1 MSRLTH
7 ALVLTAGLGTRL
19 RPLTLVRAKPAIP
32 VAGIPMA
39 GRILQWLASAGVTDA
54 VLNLHHLPHTIARVI
69 GDGADL
75 DLRVRYSWEPILLGS
90 AGGPRQALD
99 IIGADTFLIVN
110 GDTLTD
116 VDLAPLI
123 SAHAAA
129 DALVTMAVIPNT
141 EPQHYSGLRLAEDG
155 SVLGV
160 EPRGSTNPSFHFIG
174 VQVASRHA
182 FSSVPAGRPA
192 HSVSDVYPALIAAR
206 PGSIRAH
213 VCNARFWDIGTVADY
228 WATSRA
234 FAGASSSPGPTPGA
248 EVGPNAVFVDSIA
261 WDEVVIGA
269 RCRVSH
275 CIVTDGVRVAPGSEY
290 SNMVLLRDPAGE
302 TVAVPIP
309 TETR

>member
-7 ALVLTAGLGTRL
+7 ALVLTAGLGARL

-32 VAGIPMA
+32 VAGIPMVR
-39 GRILQWLASAGVTDA
+39 RILQWLASAGVTDA
-54 VLNLHHLPHTIARVI
+54 VLNLHHLPHTVARVI

-75 DLRVRYSWEPILLGS
+75 DLRARYSWEPILLGS

-99 IIGADTFLIVN
+99 IVGADTFLIVN

-141 EPQHYSGLRLAEDG
+141 EPQHYSGLRLAGDG

-182 FSSVPAGRPA
+182 FSSVPAGRLA
-192 HSVSDVYPALIAAR
+192 HSVSEVYPALIASR
-206 PGSIRAH
+206 HGSIRAH
-213 VCNARFWDIGTVADY
+213 VCDARFRDIGTVADY

-234 FAGASSSPGPTPGA
+234 FAGTPSSADPTPGV
-248 EVGPNAVFVDSIA
+248 EVGPHSEFVDSIA
-261 WDEVVIGA
+261 WDDVVIGD

-275 CIVTDGVRVAPGSEY
+275 CIVTDGVRVASGSEY
-290 SNMVLLRDPAGE
+290 SNMVLLRGPAGE
-302 TVAVPIP
+302 TVAVPIS

>member
-39 GRILQWLASAGVTDA
+39 RRILRWLASAGVTDA
-54 VLNLHHLPHTIARVI
+54 VLNLHHLPHTVARVV

-75 DLRVRYSWEPILLGS
+75 NLRARYSWEPILLGS
-90 AGGPRQALD
+90 AGGPRHALD
-99 IIGADTFLIVN
+99 ILGADTFLIVN

-123 SAHAAA
+123 CAHAAA
-129 DALVTMAVIPNT
+129 DALVTMAVVPNT

-160 EPRGSTNPSFHFIG
+160 VPRGSTNPSFHFIG
-174 VQVASRHA
+174 VQVADRKA
-182 FSSVPAGRPA
+182 FADLPAGRPIS
-192 HSVSDVYPALIAAR
+192 SVSEVYVALIAAR

-213 VCNARFWDIGTVADY
+213 VCGARFWDIGTVADY
-228 WATSRA
+228 RATSRV
-234 FAGASSSPGPTPGA
+234 FAGSPSSPGPEAGTDT
-248 EVGPNAVFVDSIA
+248 VFVDSIA
-261 WDEVVIGA
+261 WDDVLLGD

-275 CIVTDGVRVAPGSEY
+275 CIVTDGVRVAAGAEY
-290 SNMVLLRDPAGE
+290 SNMVLLRGADGE
-302 TVAVPIP
+302 TVAVPIA